1 MQSLP
6 RKQIVL
12 LVIWTTCFAAKKRVV
27 LRLITYA
34 ISPVQFHVCELCV
47 AIVKKLNENYFNGV

>member
-12 LVIWTTCFAAKKRVV
+12 LVIWTTCFAAKKRV